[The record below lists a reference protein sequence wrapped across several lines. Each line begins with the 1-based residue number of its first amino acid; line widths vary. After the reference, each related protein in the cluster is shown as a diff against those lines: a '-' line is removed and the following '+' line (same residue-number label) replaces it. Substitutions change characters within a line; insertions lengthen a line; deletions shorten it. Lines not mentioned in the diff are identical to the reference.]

1 MKINPNSIAPELW
14 MAEDAS
20 GCTFALVCGRRFAYT
35 PAPIGTKADPPEG
48 IDPKSHKIADVI
60 CHPVMIEI
68 MPCPCVIHFGK
79 TLTDRHWTRVKPEYA
94 GLSIRTAQLALAEAY
109 RGLESAKINLQT
121 MAFEGRANVDKFT
134 DYKGGTPWR
143 NVNICLQWNRWEKAA
158 VPPDERARQ
167 LQAMGFNCNGDALE
181 KYAERHGI

>member
-1 MKINPNSIAPELW
+1 MKIDPNSITPELW

-48 IDPKSHKIADVI
+48 TDPKSHRIADVI

-79 TLTDRHWTRVKPEYA
+79 TLADRHWTRVKPEYA

-109 RGLESAKINLQT
+109 RGLEYARINLQT
-121 MAFEGRANVDKFT
+121 MTLECRSNVDKFIA
-134 DYKGGTPWR
+134 YKGGTPWR
-143 NVNICLQWNRWEKAA
+143 NVNICLQWDRWEKAA
-158 VPPDERARQ
+158 VPAYERERQ
-167 LQAMGFNCNGDALE
+167 LLAMGFKCDGTALE
-181 KYAERHGI
+181 RYAGEKGI